1 MLNKEFE
8 IAGDKELAD
17 TKEWFFRENVRLAEE
32 KERIF
37 EERRKL
43 EHEFRIKHDTLDKK
57 ISIAKLKIVQLDE
70 ATKLVEKK
78 FAALLK
84 K

>member
-32 KERIF
+32 KELIF

-43 EHEFRIKHDTLDKK
+43 EHELRIKHDTMMNCNT
-57 ISIAKLKIVQLDE
+57 A
-70 ATKLVEKK
+70 
-78 FAALLK
+78 
-84 K
+84 

>member
-43 EHEFRIKHDTLDKK
+43 
-57 ISIAKLKIVQLDE
+57 
-70 ATKLVEKK
+70 
-78 FAALLK
+78 
-84 K
+84 

>member
-1 MLNKEFE
+1 MV
-8 IAGDKELAD
+8 
-17 TKEWFFRENVRLAEE
+17 FRENVRLAEE

-57 ISIAKLKIVQLDE
+57 YPLRN
-70 ATKLVEKK
+70 
-78 FAALLK
+78 
-84 K
+84 

>member
-37 EERRKL
+37 EDRRKL
-43 EHEFRIKHDTLDKK
+43 EHEIRIKHETLDKK
-57 ISIAKLKIVQLDE
+57 ISISK
-70 ATKLVEKK
+70 
-78 FAALLK
+78 
-84 K
+84 

>member
-57 ISIAKLKIVQLDE
+57 MVIRIRKDEMFIGISSFYYYE
-70 ATKLVEKK
+70 N
-78 FAALLK
+78 FFS
-84 K
+84 

>member
-17 TKEWFFRENVRLAEE
+17 TKNGFQGNVRLAEE
-32 KERIF
+32 KELIF

-57 ISIAKLKIVQLDE
+57 YPLRN
-70 ATKLVEKK
+70 
-78 FAALLK
+78 
-84 K
+84 

>member
-17 TKEWFFRENVRLAEE
+17 TKEWFFRETVRLAEE

-43 EHEFRIKHDTLDKK
+43 EHEFRGPNRVPYVRMPRSD
-57 ISIAKLKIVQLDE
+57 VRNR
-70 ATKLVEKK
+70 
-78 FAALLK
+78 
-84 K
+84 

>member
-43 EHEFRIKHDTLDKK
+43 EHEFRIKNMPDVHTCAKNIHCK
-57 ISIAKLKIVQLDE
+57 IEDS
-70 ATKLVEKK
+70 
-78 FAALLK
+78 AA
-84 K
+84 